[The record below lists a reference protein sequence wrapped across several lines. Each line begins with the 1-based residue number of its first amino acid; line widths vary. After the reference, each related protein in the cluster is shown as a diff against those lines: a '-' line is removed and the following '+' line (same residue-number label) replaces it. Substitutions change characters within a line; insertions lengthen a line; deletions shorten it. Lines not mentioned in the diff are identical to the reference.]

1 MLNNMWTRRS
11 FLGKSALGAGAVIS
25 GEAAIQLLSTTR
37 VWAAAAQGDLDILN
51 FALTLEFLEADFY
64 MQANAAADKL
74 FTDQRSKDLFKLI
87 GSDEAAHVS
96 AISDTITKLGG
107 KPVAKPTVKYPDGSF
122 TDYKSFLKLSKT
134 FEETGVGAYL
144 GQAGAIT
151 DPAILQAAAGI
162 FGVEC
167 RHAALV
173 GKIAGLPAEGGVYMG
188 ATETAK
194 TKDEVLA
201 AVKPFLS

>member
-1 MLNNMWTRRS
+1 MLSIWTRRGFFQRS
-11 FLGKSALGAGAVIS
+11 TFAAGAVVS
-25 GEAAIQLLSTTR
+25 GETAIALLTSTR
-37 VWAAAAQGDLDILN
+37 VWAAASQGDLDILN
-51 FALTLEFLEADFY
+51 FALTLEYLEADFY
-64 MQANAAADKL
+64 AKGNQAGIFSDQKMKDV
-74 FTDQRSKDLFKLI
+74 FTLI
-87 GSDEAAHVS
+87 GSDEQAHVQ
-96 AISDTITKLGG
+96 ALSDTITKLGA
-107 KPVAKPTVKYPDGSF
+107 KPVDKPTVKYPDGTF
-122 TDYKSFLKLSKT
+122 TDLKAFLTTSKT

-151 DPAILQAAAGI
+151 DPDILQAAAGI

-173 GKIAGLPAEGGVYMG
+173 GKLAGLQPEGGIYMG

-194 TKDEVLA
+194 PKDAVLA